1 MSITLKTVD
10 FQLAKNELMREIEKF
25 RGGKSVTVGI
35 HEGAP
40 AVEGTTE
47 INMATLGAVLNF
59 GATINHPGGTAY
71 GYKSKEGAERGET
84 RFLKSGTGYVTG
96 VTQAHVIEIPAR
108 PWLAPG
114 VESGTQE
121 YIAEI
126 ANAVKN
132 GSTLD
137 QTLEIIG
144 NIAVGKVQEFMTELD
159 SPPNAPSTIAQK
171 GSDNPL
177 IADGHLRAAVTYAVT
192 SDKLEEGLS

>member
-10 FQLAKNELMREIEKF
+10 FQLAKNELMRELEKF

-35 HEGAP
+35 HEGAGN
-40 AVEGTTE
+40 ADGDFT
-47 INMATLGAVLNF
+47 MAALGATLDQ

-71 GYKSKEGAERGET
+71 GYKSKAGAERGET
-84 RFLKSGTGYVTG
+84 RFLKPGTGYVSG
-96 VTQAHVIEIPAR
+96 VTKAHVIEIPAR

-126 ANAVKN
+126 KSAVKD

-177 IADGHLRAAVTYAVT
+177 IHTGALRQSVTYAVT

>member
-59 GATINHPGGTAY
+59 GTDDGH
-71 GYKSKEGAERGET
+71 
-84 RFLKSGTGYVTG
+84 
-96 VTQAHVIEIPAR
+96 IPAR

-126 ANAVKN
+126 ASAVKE
-132 GSTLD
+132 GATLD

-177 IADGHLRAAVTYAVT
+177 IDTGAMRQSVTYAVT